1 MRVLTHLLLL
11 VAISQAFASVE
22 YSASLEQ
29 KARSG
34 DHQAQMDLAIAYEQG
49 RGVPKDERKAME
61 WFQKARQGGYPDQE
75 LAQLNQQRV
84 TLAGSR
90 IEIAV
95 QTYRTQNGGR
105 LPASLAELSS
115 SGILAE
121 SPKDPWGREIAYIP
135 SPDGKTYSLF
145 SIGPDGIPRTADDIV
160 ALQSGP
166 SLELETAAGSEEPPM
181 PWWKVW
187 LGKIWSWLTFWRR

>member
-1 MRVLTHLLLL
+1 MKRVAQFLALM
-11 VAISQAFASVE
+11 VFSQAMAAVD
-22 YSASLEQ
+22 YSTSLEQ

-34 DHQAQMDLAIAYEQG
+34 DHQAQMDLAIVYEQG

-84 TLAGSR
+84 ALASSR

-105 LPASLAELSS
+105 LPTSLADLSS
-115 SGILAE
+115 SGILTEA
-121 SPKDPWGREIAYIP
+121 PKDPWGREIAYIP

-145 SIGPDGIPRTADDIV
+145 SVGPDGAPRTSDDIV

-166 SLELETAAGSEEPPM
+166 SLDVETAAGSEEPPM
-181 PWWKVW
+181 PWWRAW
-187 LGKIWSWLTFWRR
+187 LVKIWSWLTFWRR

>member
-1 MRVLTHLLLL
+1 MRRVTHFLLL
-11 VAISQAFASVE
+11 VLISKAMAVVE
-22 YSASLEQ
+22 YSTSLEQ

-34 DHQAQMDLAIAYEQG
+34 DYQAQMDLAIAYEQG
-49 RGVPKDERKAME
+49 RGITKDERKAME
-61 WFQKARQGGYPDQE
+61 WFQKAREGGYPDQE

-84 TLAGSR
+84 ALASSR

-95 QTYRTQNGGR
+95 QTYRAQNGGR
-105 LPASLAELSS
+105 LPTSLAELSS
-115 SGILAE
+115 SGILTE

-145 SIGPDGIPRTADDIV
+145 SVGPDGAPRTADDIV

-166 SLELETAAGSEEPPM
+166 NLDVETAAGSEEPPM
-181 PWWKVW
+181 PWWKICLLKV
-187 LGKIWSWLTFWRR
+187 WSWLTFWRR

>member
-1 MRVLTHLLLL
+1 MKRV
-11 VAISQAFASVE
+11 SQFLALMVFSHAMAAVD
-22 YSASLEQ
+22 YSTSLEQ

-34 DHQAQMDLAIAYEQG
+34 DHQAQMDLAIVYEQG

-84 TLAGSR
+84 ALASSR

-95 QTYRTQNGGR
+95 QTYRTQNGDR
-105 LPASLAELSS
+105 LPTSLAELSS
-115 SGILAE
+115 SGILTEA
-121 SPKDPWGREIAYIP
+121 PQDPWGREIAYIP

-145 SIGPDGIPRTADDIV
+145 SVGPDGAPKTSDDIV

-166 SLELETAAGSEEPPM
+166 SLDVETAAGSEEPPM

-187 LGKIWSWLTFWRR
+187 LVKIWSWLTFWRR

>member
-49 RGVPKDERKAME
+49 KGVPKDERKAME

-121 SPKDPWGREIAYIP
+121 SPKDPWGREIAYIR

>member
-1 MRVLTHLLLL
+1 MMRVAQFLALMVFSHAMAA
-11 VAISQAFASVE
+11 VD
-22 YSASLEQ
+22 YSPSLEQ
-29 KARSG
+29 RARSG
-34 DHQAQMDLAIAYEQG
+34 DHQAQMDLAIVYEQG

-84 TLAGSR
+84 ALASSR

-95 QTYRTQNGGR
+95 QTYRAQNGGR
-105 LPASLAELSS
+105 LPTSLAELSS
-115 SGILAE
+115 SGILTEA
-121 SPKDPWGREIAYIP
+121 PKDPWGREIAYIP

-145 SIGPDGIPRTADDIV
+145 SVGPDGAPRTSDDIV

-166 SLELETAAGSEEPPM
+166 SLDVETAAGSEEPPM
-181 PWWKVW
+181 PWWKAW
-187 LGKIWSWLTFWRR
+187 LVKIWSWLTFWRR

>member
-1 MRVLTHLLLL
+1 MRRVTHFLLL
-11 VAISQAFASVE
+11 VLISKAMAVVE
-22 YSASLEQ
+22 YSTSLEQ

-49 RGVPKDERKAME
+49 RGITKDERKAME
-61 WFQKARQGGYPDQE
+61 WFQKAREGGYPDQE

-84 TLAGSR
+84 ALASSR

-95 QTYRTQNGGR
+95 QTYRAQNGGR
-105 LPASLAELSS
+105 LPTSLAELSS
-115 SGILAE
+115 SGILTE

-145 SIGPDGIPRTADDIV
+145 SVGPDGAPRTADDIV

-166 SLELETAAGSEEPPM
+166 NLDVETAAGSEEPPM
-181 PWWKVW
+181 PWWKICLLKV
-187 LGKIWSWLTFWRR
+187 WSWLTFWRR

>member
-1 MRVLTHLLLL
+1 MKAFVHFLSL
-11 VAISQAFASVE
+11 VAISHVMASVE
-22 YSASLEQ
+22 YSASLEK

-49 RGVPKDERKAME
+49 KGVAKDERKAME

-95 QTYRTQNGGR
+95 QTYRTQNENR
-105 LPASLAELSS
+105 LPTSLAELST
-115 SGILAE
+115 SGILTE

-145 SIGPDGIPRTADDIV
+145 SVGPDGAPRTADDIV

-166 SLELETAAGSEEPPM
+166 NLDVETAAGSEEPPK
-181 PWWKVW
+181 PWWKTW
-187 LGKIWSWLTFWRR
+187 LVKIWSWLTFWRR

>member
-1 MRVLTHLLLL
+1 MKRFVHFLSLL
-11 VAISQAFASVE
+11 AISHGMASIE

-49 RGVPKDERKAME
+49 KGVAKDERKAME

-84 TLAGSR
+84 ALASSR

-95 QTYRTQNGGR
+95 QTYRTQNGDR
-105 LPASLAELSS
+105 LPTSLAELSS
-115 SGILAE
+115 SGI
-121 SPKDPWGREIAYIP
+121 
-135 SPDGKTYSLF
+135 
-145 SIGPDGIPRTADDIV
+145 
-160 ALQSGP
+160 
-166 SLELETAAGSEEPPM
+166 
-181 PWWKVW
+181 
-187 LGKIWSWLTFWRR
+187 

>member
-1 MRVLTHLLLL
+1 
-11 VAISQAFASVE
+11 
-22 YSASLEQ
+22 
-29 KARSG
+29 
-34 DHQAQMDLAIAYEQG
+34 
-49 RGVPKDERKAME
+49 ME

-84 TLAGSR
+84 ALAGSR

-95 QTYRTQNGGR
+95 QTYRTQNGDR
-105 LPASLAELSS
+105 LPTSLAELSS

-145 SIGPDGIPRTADDIV
+145 SVGPDGAPRTSDDIV

-166 SLELETAAGSEEPPM
+166 ISGCRNCCWQRRTSDAVVEGLARQDLELADLLAPVKIEAGAFRGL
-181 PWWKVW
+181 KNTLVN
-187 LGKIWSWLTFWRR
+187 R

>member
-1 MRVLTHLLLL
+1 MRRVTHFLLL
-11 VAISQAFASVE
+11 VLISKAMAVVE
-22 YSASLEQ
+22 YSTSLEQ

-49 RGVPKDERKAME
+49 RGITKDERKAME
-61 WFQKARQGGYPDQE
+61 WFQKAREGGYPDQE

-84 TLAGSR
+84 ALASSR

-95 QTYRTQNGGR
+95 QTYRAQNGGR
-105 LPASLAELSS
+105 LPTSLAELSS
-115 SGILAE
+115 SGILTE

-145 SIGPDGIPRTADDIV
+145 SVGPDGAPRTADDIV

-166 SLELETAAGSEEPPM
+166 NLDVETAAGSEEPPM
-181 PWWKVW
+181 PWWKICLLMV
-187 LGKIWSWLTFWRR
+187 WSWLTFWRR

>member
-49 RGVPKDERKAME
+49 KGVPKDERKAME

-145 SIGPDGIPRTADDIV
+145 SIGPDGVPRTADDIV

-166 SLELETAAGSEEPPM
+166 SLEVETAAGSEEPPM

>member
-1 MRVLTHLLLL
+1 VNRFVPLVPL
-11 VAISQAFASVE
+11 VAISQAMASVE

-75 LAQLNQQRV
+75 LAQLNQERV
-84 TLAGSR
+84 ALAGSR

-105 LPASLAELSS
+105 LPTSLAELSS
-115 SGILAE
+115 SGILTE

-135 SPDGKTYSLF
+135 SSDGKTYSLF
-145 SIGPDGIPRTADDIV
+145 SVGPDGAPRTSDDII

-166 SLELETAAGSEEPPM
+166 ILDVETAAGSEEPPM
-181 PWWKVW
+181 PWWRVW
-187 LGKIWSWLTFWRR
+187 LVKIWSWLTFWRR

>member
-1 MRVLTHLLLL
+1 MKWVVHLLSL
-11 VAISQAFASVE
+11 VAISQALASVE

-34 DHQAQMDLAIAYEQG
+34 DHQAQMELAIAYEQG

-75 LAQLNQQRV
+75 LAQLNQERV
-84 TLAGSR
+84 ALAGSR
-90 IEIAV
+90 IEIAI
-95 QTYRTQNGGR
+95 QTYRTQNGDR
-105 LPASLAELSS
+105 LPTSLAELSS
-115 SGILAE
+115 SGILTE

-145 SIGPDGIPRTADDIV
+145 SVGPDGAPRTSDDIV

-166 SLELETAAGSEEPPM
+166 TLDVETAAGSEEPPM
-181 PWWKVW
+181 PWWKVC
-187 LGKIWSWLTFWRR
+187 LLKIWSLLTFWRR

>member
-1 MRVLTHLLLL
+1 MKSVFHFLSLLA
-11 VAISQAFASVE
+11 VSQALASVE

-34 DHQAQMDLAIAYEQG
+34 DHQAQMELAIAYEQG

-84 TLAGSR
+84 ALAGSR

-95 QTYRTQNGGR
+95 QTYRTQNGDR
-105 LPASLAELSS
+105 LPTSLAELSS
-115 SGILAE
+115 SGILTEA
-121 SPKDPWGREIAYIP
+121 PKDPWGREIAYVP

-145 SIGPDGIPRTADDIV
+145 SVGPDGAPRTSDDIV

-166 SLELETAAGSEEPPM
+166 SLDVETAAGSEEPPM

-187 LGKIWSWLTFWRR
+187 LVKIWSWLTFWRR

>member
-1 MRVLTHLLLL
+1 MRG
-11 VAISQAFASVE
+11 VAQFLALMVFSHAMAAVD
-22 YSASLEQ
+22 YSTSLEQ

-34 DHQAQMDLAIAYEQG
+34 DHQAQMDLAIVYEQG

-84 TLAGSR
+84 ALASSR

-95 QTYRTQNGGR
+95 QTYRTQNGDR
-105 LPASLAELSS
+105 LPTSLAELSS
-115 SGILAE
+115 SGVLTEA
-121 SPKDPWGREIAYIP
+121 PKDPWGREIAYIP

-145 SIGPDGIPRTADDIV
+145 SVGPDGAPRTSDDIV

-166 SLELETAAGSEEPPM
+166 TLDVETAAGSEEPPM
-181 PWWKVW
+181 PWWRAW
-187 LGKIWSWLTFWRR
+187 LVKIWSWLTFWRR

>member
-1 MRVLTHLLLL
+1 VNRFVPLVPL
-11 VAISQAFASVE
+11 VAISQAMASVE

-75 LAQLNQQRV
+75 LAQLNQERV
-84 TLAGSR
+84 ALAGSR

-105 LPASLAELSS
+105 LPTSLAELSS
-115 SGILAE
+115 SGILTE

-145 SIGPDGIPRTADDIV
+145 SVGPDGAPRTSDDII

-166 SLELETAAGSEEPPM
+166 ILDVETAAGSEEPPM
-181 PWWKVW
+181 PWWRVW
-187 LGKIWSWLTFWRR
+187 LVKIWSWLTFWRR

>member
-1 MRVLTHLLLL
+1 MRRVTHFLLL
-11 VAISQAFASVE
+11 VLISKAMAVVE
-22 YSASLEQ
+22 YSTSLEQ

-49 RGVPKDERKAME
+49 RGITKDERKAME
-61 WFQKARQGGYPDQE
+61 WFQKAREGGYPDQE

-84 TLAGSR
+84 ALASSR

-95 QTYRTQNGGR
+95 QTYRAQNGGR
-105 LPASLAELSS
+105 LPTSLAELSS
-115 SGILAE
+115 SGILTE

-145 SIGPDGIPRTADDIV
+145 SVGPDGAPRTADDIV

-166 SLELETAAGSEEPPM
+166 NLDVETAAGSEEPPK
-181 PWWKVW
+181 PWWKTLLV
-187 LGKIWSWLTFWRR
+187 KIWSWLTFWRR

>member
-1 MRVLTHLLLL
+1 MKRVARFLALMVFSH
-11 VAISQAFASVE
+11 AIAAVD

-34 DHQAQMDLAIAYEQG
+34 DHQAQMDLAIVYEQG

-84 TLAGSR
+84 ALASSR

-95 QTYRTQNGGR
+95 QTYRTQNGDR
-105 LPASLAELSS
+105 LPTSLAELSS
-115 SGILAE
+115 LGILTEA
-121 SPKDPWGREIAYIP
+121 PKDPWGREIAYIP

-145 SIGPDGIPRTADDIV
+145 SMGPDGAPKTSDDIV

-166 SLELETAAGSEEPPM
+166 NLDVETAAGSEEPPM
-181 PWWKVW
+181 PWWKAW
-187 LGKIWSWLTFWRR
+187 LVKIWSWLTFWRR

>member
-1 MRVLTHLLLL
+1 MKAFVHFLSLL
-11 VAISQAFASVE
+11 AISHVMASVE

-34 DHQAQMDLAIAYEQG
+34 DHQAQMELAIAYEQG

-75 LAQLNQQRV
+75 LAQLNQERV
-84 TLAGSR
+84 ALAGSR

-95 QTYRTQNGGR
+95 QTYRTQNGDR
-105 LPASLAELSS
+105 LPTSLAELST

-121 SPKDPWGREIAYIP
+121 SPKDPWGQESAYIP
-135 SPDGKTYSLF
+135 SSDGKTYSLF
-145 SIGPDGIPRTADDIV
+145 SVGPDGAPRTADDIV

-166 SLELETAAGSEEPPM
+166 NLDVETAAGSEEPPM
-181 PWWKVW
+181 PWWKVC
-187 LGKIWSWLTFWRR
+187 LVKVWSWLTFWRR